1 MQPADRP
8 VPPER
13 LPTLTEVIEGAAP
26 GDTAAAAPGVGLPAD
41 EAGAGAGL
49 VAAPGPSAA
58 GPPLNE
64 ARIVSQVMLD
74 LQRRIDLMLEYRLRE
89 ALAPALAR
97 AADQL
102 IQEARAELAE
112 TLRDVVARAVA
123 QEVARHR
130 PR

>member
-1 MQPADRP
+1 MPTDDAP
-8 VPPER
+8 LPPPER
-13 LPTLTEVIEGAAP
+13 LPTLTEVIEAGVRVDSPAALPDGADAP
-26 GDTAAAAPGVGLPAD
+26 GDGGATP
-41 EAGAGAGL
+41 AGA
-49 VAAPGPSAA
+49 VAT
-58 GPPLNE
+58 PLDE

>member
-13 LPTLTEVIEGAAP
+13 LPTLTEVIEGAAR
-26 GDTAAAAPGVGLPAD
+26 DAAAATAPGVGLPAD
-41 EAGAGAGL
+41 EADAGTGR
-49 VAAPGPSAA
+49 VVAPGPPEA